1 LQEIVVFGRRKLE
14 KIFLKVKQ
22 LKIKNNHKEIG
33 INEIINTTRIL
44 LFSCGFS
51 CRKKSAGIPKD
62 FLADFAIKR
71 HFLRI

>member
-33 INEIINTTRIL
+33 INEIIKL
-44 LFSCGFS
+44 VPCEQKEPKK
-51 CRKKSAGIPKD
+51 RKM
-62 FLADFAIKR
+62 
-71 HFLRI
+71 